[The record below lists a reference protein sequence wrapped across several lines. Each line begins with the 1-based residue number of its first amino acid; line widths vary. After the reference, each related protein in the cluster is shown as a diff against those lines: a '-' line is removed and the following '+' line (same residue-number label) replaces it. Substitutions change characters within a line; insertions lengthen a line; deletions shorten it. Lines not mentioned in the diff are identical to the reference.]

1 MDFTYV
7 LGKVQ
12 EVKLDCVL
20 GVKKERIQGGLLA
33 QATTWMVG
41 KHYDED
47 PARWGRVLK
56 RWNIDSRAP
65 FWTR

>member
-1 MDFTYV
+1 V
-7 LGKVQ
+7 CSW
-12 EVKLDCVL
+12 DCVL

-47 PARWGRVLK
+47 PARWGRVFK

-65 FWTR
+65 FWTQ

>member
-1 MDFTYV
+1 
-7 LGKVQ
+7 
-12 EVKLDCVL
+12 VL